1 MSENSQENIQ
11 QNGTIG
17 VLIVDDEKA
26 ARYGMAKA
34 LRPEGYRIAE
44 AEDALSA
51 LNLMNTNSFDVV
63 VTDVSMPGMNGIDF
77 VKKIRERKMECLV
90 IVITAHGSEKLAVEA
105 IKSGAFN
112 YMSKPYDIEELR
124 AQVGHAVQQVL
135 LQRENAQ
142 LRKELQ
148 ISKGFTGF
156 IGDCKPMRHVY
167 DLVDKVSK
175 SNVTVLIRG
184 ESGTG
189 KELVAKTI
197 HDQSLRA
204 KGPFISINCA
214 AIPKELIESE
224 LFGFEKGAFTGA
236 VAAKQGKFELADGGT
251 LFLDEIGDMSLETQA
266 KVLRV
271 LQERKFERVGGTESI
286 QVDVRI
292 LSATHRDLSKFIR
305 EEQFRDDLFYRI
317 NVVEIEVPPLRKRT
331 GDIPLLAKHYLDVYA
346 QKHKINVTR
355 FSNEAMKILMDY
367 DWPGNVRE
375 LINVVERSVV
385 LSSGEEVTKD
395 MLHDDLKK
403 NDDFS
408 PMGIKEILERGDV
421 SFQDAKQRVVRAFE
435 REFIMESMKLNNW
448 NISQT
453 AAKLGMKR
461 QYLQQK
467 IKELELNIQEAKENL

>member
-1 MSENSQENIQ
+1 MNETEPQHSGLNS
-11 QNGTIG
+11 TIG
-17 VLIVDDEKA
+17 ILIVDDEKA
-26 ARYGMAKA
+26 ARYGMVKA

-51 LNLMNTNSFDVV
+51 LNLMIANPYDIV
-63 VTDVSMPGMNGIDF
+63 VTDVSMPGMNGIEF
-77 VKKIRERKMECLV
+77 VRKVRERKLESLV

-135 LQRENAQ
+135 LQRENLQ
-142 LRKELQ
+142 LRRELQ
-148 ISKGFTGF
+148 ISRGFTGF

-292 LSATHRDLSKFIR
+292 LSATHRDLSKLIR
-305 EEQFRDDLFYRI
+305 EGQFREDLYYRI

-331 GDIPLLAKHYLDVYA
+331 GDIPLLAKHYLSLYA
-346 QKHKINVTR
+346 DKHKINVTR

-375 LINVVERSVV
+375 LINVIERSVV
-385 LSSGEEVTKD
+385 LSSGEEITKE

-403 NDDFS
+403 NDDLS
-408 PMGIKEILERGDV
+408 PMGIKEILEHGDV
-421 SFQDAKQRVVRAFE
+421 SFQEAKQRVVRAFE

-467 IKELELNIQEAKENL
+467 IKELELNIQEAKENI

>member
-1 MSENSQENIQ
+1 MAENGNSYNSVHAS
-11 QNGTIG
+11 IG

-26 ARYGMAKA
+26 ARYGMVKA

-51 LNLMNTNSFDVV
+51 LNLMGSNSYDVV
-63 VTDVSMPGMNGIDF
+63 VTDVSMPGMNGIEF
-77 VKKIRERKMECLV
+77 VRKVRERKLESLV

-124 AQVGHAVQQVL
+124 AQVGHAAQQVL

-142 LRKELQ
+142 LRRELQ

-156 IGDCKPMRHVY
+156 IGDCKPMQHVY
-167 DLVDKVSK
+167 GLVDKVSK

-197 HDQSLRA
+197 HDQSMRA

-224 LFGFEKGAFTGA
+224 LFGYEKGAFTGA
-236 VAAKQGKFELADGGT
+236 TTAKQGRFELADGGT

-292 LSATHRDLSKFIR
+292 LSATHRDLSKLIR
-305 EEQFRDDLFYRI
+305 EGQFREDLYYRI
-317 NVVEIEVPPLRKRT
+317 NVVEIEVPPLRKRA
-331 GDIPLLAKHYLDVYA
+331 GDIPLLAKHYLNAFA
-346 QKHKINVTR
+346 QKHKINVLR
-355 FSNEAMKILMDY
+355 FSNDAMQVLMDY
-367 DWPGNVRE
+367 EWPGNVRE

-385 LSSGEEVTKD
+385 LSSGEEITKD
-395 MLHDDLKK
+395 MLHADLKSK
-403 NDDFS
+403 EAG
-408 PMGIKEILERGDV
+408 PMGVKEILERGDV

-435 REFIMESMKLNNW
+435 REFIMESMRLNGW

-467 IKELELNIQEAKENL
+467 IKELELNIQEAKENI